1 VTSTNS
7 QSASYEFTTLN
18 CIPGNL
24 VVNDTTIQILDLPG
38 IVEGAANGKGRGK
51 QVIGVA
57 RNSDCILMM
66 IDAKKSH
73 VMKEKLTE
81 ELYKCGIRLNEEPVD
96 IIFVKKKEGGIK
108 ITSTVQLQHCSQS
121 IVKKVLQ
128 NHKIHHAEIL
138 FREDVTIE
146 QFIDVIQGN
155 RKYLPCLFIYNKI
168 DNTNL
173 EECDRL
179 SNLSHSIVCSVKKK
193 WNINLLKDSIWY
205 KV

>member
-1 VTSTNS
+1 
-7 QSASYEFTTLN
+7 
-18 CIPGNL
+18 
-24 VVNDTTIQILDLPG
+24 
-38 IVEGAANGKGRGK
+38 
-51 QVIGVA
+51 
-57 RNSDCILMM
+57 
-66 IDAKKSH
+66 
-73 VMKEKLTE
+73 MKEKLTE

-168 DNTNL
+168 DNVRRKNKLINKNIYYIIQTNL